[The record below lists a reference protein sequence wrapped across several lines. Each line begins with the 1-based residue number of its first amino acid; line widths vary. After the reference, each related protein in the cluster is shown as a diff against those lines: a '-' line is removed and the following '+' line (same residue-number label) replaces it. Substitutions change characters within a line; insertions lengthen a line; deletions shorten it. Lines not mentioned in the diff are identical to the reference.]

1 MVFWLSSEYTPEAVF
16 GIKPQVFHLCTKKSF
31 WGRYGGLGDIT
42 RGGNLFW
49 KGWVRSE
56 LFFYKKTF
64 IFIFL
69 RNAKNRASGH
79 NIGPLCYFF
88 VWAYF
93 SRPRAHVLNLQW
105 AFFYAM
111 WFSDF
116 LQNTPPRPFL
126 ESNRKYFISALKNHF
141 GVVTVAWGT

>member
-1 MVFWLSSEYTPEAVF
+1 MSFFFYAMWFSDFLQNTPLRPFLESNRKYFISALKNHSGV
-16 GIKPQVFHLCTKKSF
+16 VTVA
-31 WGRYGGLGDIT
+31 WGTT

-79 NIGPLCYFF
+79 NIGPLCYFLYGLIF
-88 VWAYF
+88 LYPDPMCLISNELF
-93 SRPRAHVLNLQW
+93 SMQCKKK
-105 AFFYAM
+105 
-111 WFSDF
+111 
-116 LQNTPPRPFL
+116 NTRIPMKKP
-126 ESNRKYFISALKNHF
+126 
-141 GVVTVAWGT
+141 